1 MLLAERGKFD
11 EAISLFEAAE
21 KDHLLSAADYRVL
34 ADWYLVSNRREAYE
48 RSQVE
53 AFKMVPEQYL
63 NNMFS
68 GLATAGINFSR
79 FKTADHFPPNWMRT
93 HCLPCE
99 RLLKNRRSRRT
110 ICRCCVNVR
119 TCRDF
124 RLLQMLPHAVVG
136 RSPQQIYPFLAT
148 LQFQILGEIDNE
160 ATTDEI
166 IATIKKLRVGKLT
179 STDLR
184 ALDLFEAIIE
194 RRASEVLNAP
204 GPHNAACLAALRR
217 AFHAS
222 GVMAS
227 RG

>member
-34 ADWYLVSNRREAYE
+34 ANWYLISNRREAYE
-48 RSQVE
+48 RSQIE
-53 AFKMVPEQYL
+53 AFKMLPEQVL
-63 NNMFS
+63 SNMFYRLRNYWCYS
-68 GLATAGINFSR
+68 RPLQNVQPLPTELDKHAVRHASAFRKIGPAGELSVDAARAIRSLPR
-79 FKTADHFPPNWMRT
+79 FPP
-93 HCLPCE
+93 
-99 RLLKNRRSRRT
+99 
-110 ICRCCVNVR
+110 VA
-119 TCRDF
+119 DAA
-124 RLLQMLPHAVVG
+124 HAVVG

-148 LQFQILGEIDNE
+148 LQNQILGEIHNE

-166 IATIKKLRVGKLT
+166 IATINKLRDGKLT

-194 RRASEVLNAP
+194 RRASEVLILP
-204 GPHNAACLAALRR
+204 RR
-217 AFHAS
+217 IMPPVWRRCGGRLSAS
-222 GVMAS
+222 GVMAN